1 MAFCCYLNSVCLPS
15 EQLPVNTGYRKSFVF
30 YRLFLVCWAFL
41 SFSQVIFSQTES
53 SAPLPDLS
61 NELGNKYYDAVD
73 YLLKNPWM
81 ADTLLEE
88 KIRPDLAFS
97 AVIPQMMRYSA
108 LRDLVEGGAL
118 RTLYIQSGRKYSHY
132 STGRFQMKASFAEL
146 VERNYSRQ
154 KMGPYKF
161 ILSNTTKA
169 RSERAR
175 RLESDKWQLRYL
187 VMFVKLMDK
196 RYAHIK
202 WKNDEDKARFYATAF
217 DVGFN
222 RDMRTIER
230 IMTGKTLSRKS
241 KQIKSKYRTGD
252 VAVWFMINDG
262 HRFRPDH
269 SGRAATGATND

>member
-1 MAFCCYLNSVCLPS
+1 MVSDYRPS
-15 EQLPVNTGYRKSFVF
+15 LVLC
-30 YRLFLVCWAFL
+30 RLILVCWGFFSFL
-41 SFSQVIFSQTES
+41 PVLFSQTD
-53 SAPLPDLS
+53 PDPLLPDLS

-73 YLLKNPWM
+73 YLLKNTWM
-81 ADTLLEE
+81 VDTLVEE
-88 KIRPDLAFS
+88 KIKPDLAFS
-97 AVIPQMMRYSA
+97 AVIPQMIRYSA

-132 STGRFQMKASFAEL
+132 TTGRFQMKASFAEL

-169 RSERAR
+169 RGERAR
-175 RLESDKWQLRYL
+175 RLESEKWQLRYL

-230 IMTGKTLSRKS
+230 IMTGKTLSRRS

-252 VAVWFMINDG
+252 VAVWFMVNDG

-269 SGRAATGATND
+269 SGGAATGAGNN